1 MKKLYLIRYT
11 YKNKDKEYEEKHF
24 EDVYYL
30 CARLSEA
37 IKDIESKF
45 NEKKYDT
52 KTNTKKFILQ
62 QVEISIIQ

>member
-11 YKNKDKEYEEKHF
+11 YKNKDKEYEQKHF

-45 NEKKYDT
+45 NE
-52 KTNTKKFILQ
+52 
-62 QVEISIIQ
+62 QVEISIIQYEEIYFKEI

>member
-45 NEKKYDT
+45 NE
-52 KTNTKKFILQ
+52 
-62 QVEISIIQ
+62 QVEISIIQYEEVYFKEIWHQKH

>member
-1 MKKLYLIRYT
+1 MKRLYLIRYT

-45 NEKKYDT
+45 NE
-52 KTNTKKFILQ
+52 
-62 QVEISIIQ
+62 QVEISIIQYEEVYFKEI

>member
-45 NEKKYDT
+45 NE
-52 KTNTKKFILQ
+52 
-62 QVEISIIQ
+62 QVEISIIQYEEVYFKEI

>member
-11 YKNKDKEYEEKHF
+11 YKNKDKEYKEKHF

-37 IKDIESKF
+37 VRDIERKF
-45 NEKKYDT
+45 NEQ
-52 KTNTKKFILQ
+52 IE
-62 QVEISIIQ
+62 VSIIQYEEIFFKEI

>member
-24 EDVYYL
+24 EDIYYL

-37 IKDIESKF
+37 VRDIESKF
-45 NEKKYDT
+45 NE
-52 KTNTKKFILQ
+52 
-62 QVEISIIQ
+62 QVEVSITQYEEVYFKEL